1 MIKEYVINHI
11 RNNKTTSVSIAITSF
26 LASLLLSL
34 LTGIFYNLY
43 ADNIARGQTQTTVEI
58 FAFLFILF
66 MAMFSLIL
74 MIYNIFA
81 MSMNSRLHQLGILKS
96 VGATPKQI
104 KQILRYE
111 VIILSLVPI
120 VIRTLLG
127 IVATYILM
135 QFIIKATELARDS
148 ELYFRYNILV
158 AIISAAISL

>member
-43 ADNIARGQTQTTVEI
+43 ADNIARGQIQTTVEI
-58 FAFLFILF
+58 FAFLFVLF

-120 VIRTLLG
+120 VIRNLVG
-127 IVATYILM
+127 YRSNIYSYAI
-135 QFIIKATELARDS
+135 
-148 ELYFRYNILV
+148 YN
-158 AIISAAISL
+158 

>member
-1 MIKEYVINHI
+1 MIKEYVISHI

-34 LTGIFYNLY
+34 LTGIFYNIY
-43 ADNIARGQTQTTVEI
+43 VDNVARGQSQTTVEI
-58 FAFLFILF
+58 FAFVFVLF
-66 MAMFSLIL
+66 MAIFSLIL

-96 VGATPKQI
+96 VGASPKQI

-120 VIRTLLG
+120 IIRK
-127 IVATYILM
+127 
-135 QFIIKATELARDS
+135 FI
-148 ELYFRYNILV
+148 RYRSNIY
-158 AIISAAISL
+158 SYAAYN

>member
-43 ADNIARGQTQTTVEI
+43 VDNIARGQTQTTVEI

-120 VIRTLLG
+120 VIRNLVG
-127 IVATYILM
+127 YRNNIYSYAI
-135 QFIIKATELARDS
+135 
-148 ELYFRYNILV
+148 YN
-158 AIISAAISL
+158 